1 VLKSLA
7 FPVNVFVNG
16 LPLERIAEQA
26 HNHRANVMSDELTQ
40 QLPNDLLRQIL
51 ARLDSVDARL
61 TALEEKVDRRL
72 QETRP
77 IWESV
82 LEQLKEVNARLDRT
96 ETRLDRI
103 EKEFIAMRRWAR
115 YTFAE
120 MSIEHGNLEERVDK
134 IEERLTSTET
144 PTT

>member
-1 VLKSLA
+1 
-7 FPVNVFVNG
+7 
-16 LPLERIAEQA
+16 
-26 HNHRANVMSDELTQ
+26 MSEELTQ
-40 QLPNDLLRQIL
+40 QLPNDILRQIL
-51 ARLDSVDARL
+51 ARLDSMESRFDRVEQRLDSMDARL

-77 IWESV
+77 IWEAV

-134 IEERLTSTET
+134 IEERLAPQQET

>member
-1 VLKSLA
+1 
-7 FPVNVFVNG
+7 
-16 LPLERIAEQA
+16 
-26 HNHRANVMSDELTQ
+26 MSDELTQ

-51 ARLDSVDARL
+51 ARLDSMDARL
-61 TALEEKVDRRL
+61 TTLEEKVDRRL

-77 IWESV
+77 IWEGV
-82 LEQLKEVNARLDRT
+82 LEQLKNINA
-96 ETRLDRI
+96 RLDRI